1 MAYEW
6 YERLVYGYSKNNI
19 LNKYQMVENIIGIQY
34 KMDRVKCQTSKIELR
49 KWTIN
54 ENKKFVT

>member
-1 MAYEW
+1 
-6 YERLVYGYSKNNI
+6 
-19 LNKYQMVENIIGIQY
+19 MVENIIGIQY
-34 KMDRVKCQTSKIELR
+34 KIDRVKCQTREIELR

>member
-6 YERLVYGYSKNNI
+6 YERRVYGYSKNNI

-34 KMDRVKCQTSKIELR
+34 KMDRVKCQTRKIELR
-49 KWTIN
+49 K
-54 ENKKFVT
+54 